1 MLQLYQ
7 NNDCIE
13 LIEKELKINP
23 NFIEFSNSGKN
34 NYFLKIDQSAEFIR
48 YYYEESLAGF
58 IACYCNNYESKNAF
72 ITLVLV
78 DKVYRG
84 KGISRKMF
92 SLLFNF
98 LQKKDFN
105 SCGLEVKQ
113 DNINA
118 LNLYKSLGFK
128 SVKLTDPHSIT
139 MSILL

>member
-72 ITLVLV
+72 ITLVLI
-78 DKVYRG
+78 DKLYRG
-84 KGISRKMF
+84 KGISKKIF
-92 SLLFNF
+92 SQLFTLL
-98 LQKKDFN
+98 KEKDFT
-105 SCGLEVKQ
+105 SCSLEVRR
-113 DNINA
+113 DNVNA

-128 SVKLTDPHSIT
+128 RVESTDSHSIS